1 MADLVIR
8 GGTVIDGTGAPP
20 READVAIEGGRITE
34 VGRVAARG
42 REEIDARGRCV
53 TPGFVDIHTHYDGQA
68 VWDSH
73 LAPSAWHGVT
83 TAVMGNCGVG
93 FAPCRAGDRDR
104 LIELMEGVEDI
115 PGPILHEGLDWRWET
130 FPEYLDALDAKARD
144 IDICTLLP
152 HGALRVHVM
161 GERGLALENAN
172 QADIARMREI
182 TAEAVRA
189 GAFGVSTSRTI
200 SHKTLKGDP
209 TPTLRAQEEEL
220 KGLAEGLRD
229 AGGGLLELVSDWN
242 TPDPATEFGIVR
254 RVVEATG
261 QRVLFSLTARHD
273 RTEAWKELLAMS
285 DAAAA
290 QGLPIR
296 PVFPPRPIGILLGLQ
311 GSQNPFSGCA
321 SYKEIAQWPAPQRAA
336 AMRDPAMR
344 ARILSEDR
352 ISGSNFPLI
361 TRLSFERMF
370 PFGAPPDYAPPKE
383 ASIAAIAAR
392 EGRSAEE
399 VAYDILTANDGADFI
414 FAPLTN
420 FHDYTLSAS
429 AECLRHPN
437 AIAGLSDGGAHV
449 GFISDGSFPT
459 FLLAYWARD
468 AKEQVFPVEEI
479 VRRLTSDTARAAG
492 LADRGVLRPGMKAD
506 VNVFDLAALG
516 LEAPRMVS
524 DLPAGGRRLL
534 QRARGFDATIVA
546 GAITYRDGEATGALP
561 GRLVRAGR

>member
-8 GGTVIDGTGAPP
+8 GGTVVDGSGAAPF
-20 READVAIEGGRITE
+20 EADVAIEGGRIAAI
-34 VGRVAARG
+34 GRVAEQG
-42 REEIDARGRCV
+42 REEIRAEGLLV

-83 TAVMGNCGVG
+83 TALMGNCGVG
-93 FAPCRAGDRDR
+93 FAPCRAADREK

-130 FPEYLDALDAKARD
+130 FPEYLDALDAKPRD

-161 GERGLALENAN
+161 AERGLALEDAN
-172 QADIARMREI
+172 QADIAQMRAI

-220 KGLAEGLRD
+220 RGLALGLRD
-229 AGGGLLELVSDWN
+229 GGGGLLELVSDWN
-242 TPDPATEFGIVR
+242 TPDPATEFAMVR
-254 RVVEATG
+254 RVTEASG
-261 QRVLFSLTARHD
+261 QPVLFSLTARHD
-273 RTEAWKELLAMS
+273 RTEAWRELLALS
-285 DAAAA
+285 DSAAAD
-290 QGLPIR
+290 GLPIR
-296 PVFPPRPIGILLGLQ
+296 PVFPPRPIGILLGLN

-321 SYKEIAQWPAPQRAA
+321 SYKAIAHLPAAARAE
-336 AMRDPAMR
+336 AMRDPALR
-344 ARILSEDR
+344 ARILGEDR
-352 ISGSNFPLI
+352 VSGSSFPLI

-370 PFGAPPDYAPPKE
+370 PFGDPPDYAPPRE

-399 VAYDILTANDGADFI
+399 VAYDILTANDGANFI

-437 AIAGLSDGGAHV
+437 AVAGLSDGGAHV

-468 AKEQVFPVEEI
+468 AKEQVFALPEI

-492 LADRGVLRPGMKAD
+492 LSDRGLLKPGLKAD
-506 VNVFDLAALG
+506 VNVFDLATLS
-516 LEAPRMVS
+516 LDAPRMVA

-534 QRARGFDATIVA
+534 QRARGYAATVVA
-546 GAITYRDGEATGALP
+546 GQVTYRDGEATGALP
-561 GRLVRAGR
+561 GRLVRGRR

>member
-1 MADLVIR
+1 MADMVIR
-8 GGTVIDGTGAPP
+8 GGTLVDGTGAPP
-20 READVAIEGGRITE
+20 VEADIAIEGGRIAE
-34 VGRVAARG
+34 IGRVAGRG
-42 REEIDARGRCV
+42 REEIDARGRIV

-93 FAPCRAGDRDR
+93 FAPCRAADRDK

-130 FPEYLDALDAKARD
+130 FPEYLDALDARPRD
-144 IDICTLLP
+144 IDICALLP

-172 QADIARMREI
+172 QADIAAMRAL

-220 KGLAEGLRD
+220 HGLALGLRD
-229 AGGGLLELVSDWN
+229 GGGGLLELVSDWN
-242 TPDPATEFGIVR
+242 TPDPATEFAIVR

-261 QRVLFSLTARHD
+261 QPAVFSLTARHD
-273 RTEAWKELLAMS
+273 RTEAWKELLALS

-290 QGLPIR
+290 EGLPIR

-321 SYKEIAQWPAPQRAA
+321 SYKDIAHLPAPARAA
-336 AMRDPAMR
+336 AMRDAGLR

-352 ISGSNFPLI
+352 VAGSNFPLI

-370 PFGAPPDYAPPKE
+370 PFGDPPDYAPPKE
-383 ASIAAIAAR
+383 ASIAAIAVR

-399 VAYDILTANDGADFI
+399 VAYDLLTADGGAGFI

-420 FHDYTLSAS
+420 FGDYTLSAS

-468 AKEQVFPVEEI
+468 AEEQVIALPEI
-479 VRRLTSDTARAAG
+479 VRRLTSDTAGAAG
-492 LADRGVLRPGMKAD
+492 LTDRGVLRVGLRAD
-506 VNVFDLAALG
+506 VNVFDLAALS
-516 LEAPRMVS
+516 LEAPRMVP

-534 QRARGFDATIVA
+534 QRARGYAATVVA
-546 GAITYRDGEATGALP
+546 GAVTYRDGEATGALP

>member
-1 MADLVIR
+1 MADIVIR
-8 GGTVIDGTGAPP
+8 GGTVVDGTGAAPV
-20 READVAIEGGRITE
+20 EADVAIADGRITE
-34 VGRVAARG
+34 VGRVVACG
-42 REEIDARGRCV
+42 REEIDARGRIV
-53 TPGFVDIHTHYDGQA
+53 SPGFVDIHTHYDGQA

-93 FAPCRAGDRDR
+93 FAPCRAADRDK

-130 FPEYLDALDAKARD
+130 FPEYLDALDAKPRD
-144 IDICTLLP
+144 IDICALLP
-152 HGALRVHVM
+152 HGAVRVHVM

-172 QADIARMREI
+172 QGDIAAMRAI
-182 TAEAVRA
+182 TAEALRA

-200 SHKTLKGDP
+200 SHRTLKGDP

-220 KGLAEGLRD
+220 RGLAEGLRD

-242 TPDPATEFGIVR
+242 TPDPATEFAIVR
-254 RVVEATG
+254 RVVQATG

-290 QGLPIR
+290 EGLPIR

-321 SYKEIAQWPAPQRAA
+321 SYKSIAHLAAPQRAE
-336 AMRDPAMR
+336 AMRDPALR

-352 ISGSNFPLI
+352 VTGSNFPLI

-370 PFGAPPDYAPPKE
+370 PFGDPPDYAPPKE

-399 VAYDILTANDGADFI
+399 VAYDLLVADDGAGFI

-468 AKEQVFPVEEI
+468 AKEQVFALPEI

-492 LADRGVLRPGMKAD
+492 LADRGVLRAGMKAD
-506 VNVFDLAALG
+506 VNVFDMASLG
-516 LEAPRMVS
+516 LDAPRMVA

-534 QRARGFDATIVA
+534 QRPRGYVATIVA
-546 GAITYRDGEATGALP
+546 GQVTYRDGTATGALP
-561 GRLVRAGR
+561 GRLVRRAA

>member
-1 MADLVIR
+1 
-8 GGTVIDGTGAPP
+8 
-20 READVAIEGGRITE
+20 
-34 VGRVAARG
+34 
-42 REEIDARGRCV
+42 
-53 TPGFVDIHTHYDGQA
+53 
-68 VWDSH
+68 
-73 LAPSAWHGVT
+73 
-83 TAVMGNCGVG
+83 
-93 FAPCRAGDRDR
+93 
-104 LIELMEGVEDI
+104 
-115 PGPILHEGLDWRWET
+115 
-130 FPEYLDALDAKARD
+130 
-144 IDICTLLP
+144 
-152 HGALRVHVM
+152 M

-172 QADIARMREI
+172 QADIAKMREI

-200 SHKTLKGDP
+200 SHRTLKGDP

-220 KGLAEGLRD
+220 HGLALGLRD
-229 AGGGLLELVSDWN
+229 GGGGLLELVSDWN
-242 TPDPATEFGIVR
+242 TPDPATEFAIVR

-261 QRVLFSLTARHD
+261 QPVVFSLTARHD

-311 GSQNPFSGCA
+311 GSQNPFSACT
-321 SYKEIAQWPAPQRAA
+321 SYREIAHLPAPARAA
-336 AMRDPAMR
+336 AMRDSAVR
-344 ARILSEDR
+344 ARILAEDR
-352 ISGSNFPLI
+352 ISGSTFPLI

-370 PFGAPPDYAPPKE
+370 PFGDPPDYAPPKE

-399 VAYDILTANDGADFI
+399 VAYDLLTADDGAGFI

-420 FHDYTLSAS
+420 FADYTLSAS

-459 FLLAYWARD
+459 FLLTYWARD
-468 AKEQVFPVEEI
+468 AKEQVFALPEI
-479 VRRLTSDTARAAG
+479 IRRLTSDTARAAG
-492 LADRGVLRPGMKAD
+492 LHDRGVLRPGLRAD
-506 VNVFDLAALG
+506 VNVIDLEALR
-516 LEAPRMVS
+516 LEAPRMVA

-534 QRARGFDATIVA
+534 QRARGYAATIVA
-546 GAITYRDGEATGALP
+546 GAVTYRDGAATGALP
-561 GRLVRAGR
+561 GRLVRRGA

>member
-8 GGTVIDGTGAPP
+8 GGTVVDGSGAAPFA
-20 READVAIEGGRITE
+20 ADVAITDGRISDI
-34 VGRVAARG
+34 GRIAERG
-42 REEIDARGRCV
+42 REEIKADGLIV

-83 TAVMGNCGVG
+83 TALMGNCGVG
-93 FAPCRAGDRDR
+93 FAPCREADRGR

-130 FPEYLDALDAKARD
+130 FPEYLDALDAKPRD
-144 IDICTLLP
+144 IDIGTLLP

-161 GERGLALENAN
+161 GARGLALENAN
-172 QADIARMREI
+172 QADIAAMRAV

-189 GAFGVSTSRTI
+189 GALGVSTSRTI

-220 KGLAEGLRD
+220 RGLAQGLRD
-229 AGGGLLELVSDWN
+229 GGGGLLELVSDWN
-242 TPDPATEFGIVR
+242 EPDPATEFAMVR

-261 QRVLFSLTARHD
+261 QPVLFSLTARHD
-273 RTEAWKELLAMS
+273 RTEAWKELLALS
-285 DAAAA
+285 DGAAAE
-290 QGLPIR
+290 GLPIR
-296 PVFPPRPIGILLGLQ
+296 PVFPPRPIGILLGLN
-311 GSQNPFSGCA
+311 GSQNPFAGCA
-321 SYKEIAQWPAPQRAA
+321 SYKTIAHLPAAARAA
-336 AMRDPAMR
+336 AMRDPALR

-352 ISGSNFPLI
+352 VSGSSFPLI

-370 PFGAPPDYAPPKE
+370 PFGDPPDYAPPRD
-383 ASIAAIAAR
+383 ASIAAMAGR

-399 VAYDILTANDGADFI
+399 VAYDLLTANDGADFI

-420 FHDYTLSAS
+420 FADYTLSAS

-468 AKEQVFPVEEI
+468 AKEEVFALPEI

-492 LADRGVLRPGMKAD
+492 LSDRGLLKPGLKGD
-506 VNVFDLAALG
+506 VNVFDLAALS
-516 LEAPRMVS
+516 LDAPRMVA

-534 QRARGFDATIVA
+534 QRARGYAATVVA
-546 GAITYRDGEATGALP
+546 GQVTYRDGQATGALP
-561 GRLVRAGR
+561 GRLLRGRR

>member
-34 VGRVAARG
+34 LGRVAARG

-130 FPEYLDALDAKARD
+130 FPEYLDALDAKPRD
-144 IDICTLLP
+144 IDICALLP
-152 HGALRVHVM
+152 HGAVRVHVM
-161 GERGLALENAN
+161 GERGLNLENAN

-311 GSQNPFSGCA
+311 GSQNPFSGCTF
-321 SYKEIAQWPAPQRAA
+321 YKEIAHLPAPQRAA
-336 AMRDPAMR
+336 AMRDPAVR

-352 ISGSNFPLI
+352 ITGSNFPLI

-459 FLLAYWARD
+459 FLLTYWARD

-506 VNVFDLAALG
+506 VNVFDLASLG

-546 GAITYRDGEATGALP
+546 GAITYRGGEATGALP

>member
-20 READVAIEGGRITE
+20 READVAIEGDRITE

-130 FPEYLDALDAKARD
+130 FPEYLDALDAKPRD
-144 IDICTLLP
+144 IDICALLP
-152 HGALRVHVM
+152 HGAVRVHVM
-161 GERGLALENAN
+161 GERGLNLENAN
-172 QADIARMREI
+172 QADIAKMREI

-321 SYKEIAQWPAPQRAA
+321 SYKEIAHLPAPQRAA
-336 AMRDPAMR
+336 AMREPAVR

-352 ISGSNFPLI
+352 ITGSNFPLI

-399 VAYDILTANDGADFI
+399 VAYDILTAHDGADFI

-506 VNVFDLAALG
+506 VNVFDLPSLG

-546 GAITYRDGEATGALP
+546 GAITYRGGEATGALP

>member
-8 GGTVIDGTGAPP
+8 GGTLVDGTGAPP
-20 READVAIEGGRITE
+20 VEADIAIEGGRIAGI
-34 VGRVAARG
+34 GRIAARG
-42 REEIDARGRCV
+42 REEIDARGRIV

-93 FAPCRAGDRDR
+93 FAPCRAADRER

-130 FPEYLDALDAKARD
+130 FPEYLDALDAKPRD
-144 IDICTLLP
+144 IDICALLP
-152 HGALRVHVM
+152 HAALRVHVM
-161 GERGLALENAN
+161 GERGLALENAS
-172 QADIARMREI
+172 QADIAAMRAL

-220 KGLAEGLRD
+220 HGLALGLRD
-229 AGGGLLELVSDWN
+229 GGGGLLELVSDWN
-242 TPDPATEFGIVR
+242 TPDPATEFAIVR
-254 RVVEATG
+254 RVVAATG
-261 QRVLFSLTARHD
+261 QPAVFSLTARHD
-273 RTEAWKELLAMS
+273 RTEAWKELLALS

-290 QGLPIR
+290 EGLPIR

-321 SYKEIAQWPAPQRAA
+321 SYKEIAHLPAPARAV
-336 AMRDPAMR
+336 AMRDAGLR

-352 ISGSNFPLI
+352 VAGSNFPLI

-370 PFGAPPDYAPPKE
+370 PFGDPPDYAPPKE
-383 ASIAAIAAR
+383 ASIAAMAAR
-392 EGRSAEE
+392 QGRSAEE
-399 VAYDILTANDGADFI
+399 VAYDLLTADDGAGFI

-420 FHDYTLSAS
+420 FADYTLSAS

-468 AKEQVFPVEEI
+468 AKEQVFALPEI
-479 VRRLTSDTARAAG
+479 VRRLTSDTAGAAG
-492 LADRGVLRPGMKAD
+492 LAGRGVLRPGMRAD
-506 VNVFDLAALG
+506 VNVFDLTALS

-534 QRARGFDATIVA
+534 QRARGYVATVVA
-546 GAITYRDGEATGALP
+546 GTVTYRDGEATGALP